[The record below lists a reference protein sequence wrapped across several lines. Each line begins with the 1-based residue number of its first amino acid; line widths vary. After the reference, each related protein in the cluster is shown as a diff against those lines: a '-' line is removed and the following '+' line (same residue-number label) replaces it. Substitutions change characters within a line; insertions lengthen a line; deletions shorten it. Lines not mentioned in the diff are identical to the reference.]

1 MVAYRSAA
9 RVALAAAVAALSLP
23 LPAALADWSAEISRE
38 LGKLKVTVWGEVE
51 GGRAIYATC
60 DTTRTTVLAFLV
72 PSNDPALTT
81 TGMTL
86 SFLFPD
92 GSRWTSRTSLYRYDS
107 NLVAVGY
114 SNANDVPAIVAALA
128 RARDDVQIGLTG
140 ASGPAQT
147 WMADVSGST
156 AAARKFLDNCFN
168 TN

>member
-1 MVAYRSAA
+1 MVAYGGAT
-9 RVALAAAVAALSLP
+9 RVAIAAVIATLSLP
-23 LPAALADWSAEISRE
+23 LPSAVAEWSAEISRE
-38 LGKLKVTVWGEVE
+38 LGKLKVTVWGDVE

-60 DTTRTTVLAFLV
+60 DTARNALLALLV
-72 PSNDPALTT
+72 PSTDPSLTA

-86 SFLFPD
+86 SFAFAD
-92 GSRWTSRTSLYRYDS
+92 GSRWTSRTSLYRYD
-107 NLVAVGY
+107 NDLVAVGY

-140 ASGPAQT
+140 ATGQART
-147 WMADVSGST
+147 WMADTDGST